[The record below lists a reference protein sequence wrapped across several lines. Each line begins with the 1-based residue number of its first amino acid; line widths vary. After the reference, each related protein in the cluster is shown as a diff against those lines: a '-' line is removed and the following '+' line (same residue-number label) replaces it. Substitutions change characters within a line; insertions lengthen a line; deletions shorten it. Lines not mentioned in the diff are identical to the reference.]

1 MTDRLALRLHLGALA
16 PLTVEEL
23 AEVFGCRADAI
34 RDVIDLHHLRPVKPA
49 RAKLYLYGEVLEA
62 MRAPDP
68 GANRAT
74 VGRPVAREEL

>member
-1 MTDRLALRLHLGALA
+1 MTDRLVLRLHLGALA

-23 AEVFGCRADAI
+23 AEVFGCRAEAI
-34 RDVIDLHHLRPVKPA
+34 RDVIDLHNLRPVKPA

-68 GANRAT
+68 AVTRAT
-74 VGRPVAREEL
+74 VGRRVVREAL